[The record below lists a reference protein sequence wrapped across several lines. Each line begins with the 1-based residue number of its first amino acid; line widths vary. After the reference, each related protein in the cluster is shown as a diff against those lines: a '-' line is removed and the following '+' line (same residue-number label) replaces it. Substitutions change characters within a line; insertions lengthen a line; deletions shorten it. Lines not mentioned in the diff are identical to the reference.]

1 MFAPKVPIFWNN
13 AEGELTSVRTI
24 KVEAKQIEHKGINI
38 FWKNIDLL
46 INKGSD
52 KKNTKEKIVQIIT
65 KTKYLNFN
73 WSFNM

>member
-1 MFAPKVPIFWNN
+1 M
-13 AEGELTSVRTI
+13 GI
-24 KVEAKQIEHKGINI
+24 KKIEQKGIKI
-38 FWKNIDLL
+38 LRKNIDLL

-73 WSFNM
+73 